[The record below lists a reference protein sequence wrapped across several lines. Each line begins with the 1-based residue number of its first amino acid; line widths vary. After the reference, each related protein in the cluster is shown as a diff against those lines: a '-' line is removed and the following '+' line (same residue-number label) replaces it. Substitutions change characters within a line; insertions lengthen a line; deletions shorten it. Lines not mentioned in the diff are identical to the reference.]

1 MPLSVAV
8 IFVLPGL
15 TAVANPALV
24 MVATVVVAEAQVT
37 ELVRFCV
44 LPLE

>member
-1 MPLSVAV
+1 MV
-8 IFVLPGL
+8 VLPGF
-15 TAVANPALV
+15 TAVASPALV
-24 MVATVVVAEAQVT
+24 MVATIVFDEAHVT

>member
-1 MPLSVAV
+1 MPLSAAEIV
-8 IFVLPGL
+8 VLPALAPVASPPVL
-15 TAVANPALV
+15 T
-24 MVATVVVAEAQVT
+24 VATLVFDEAQVT